1 MLAAKNQTHTLLFT
15 LDSPL
20 PPELAATA
28 GLLAPEP
35 RREAQAKFANFI
47 KKTGRTTSLLVA
59 RFIAR
64 QVAIET
70 QKLSTASLMGLK
82 KPQTPV
88 LERDFTDAEGTSDG
102 YTLSDHIE
110 RLRYLEIEKDEEEA
124 RLLID
129 VLRYAVPGLEGFI
142 TGERHTMIAGKMAY
156 NAFGVCYAG
165 GRDDKVRS
173 LLHYLTTK

>member
-20 PPELAATA
+20 PSELAASA
-28 GLLAPEP
+28 GTPAVGP
-35 RREAQAKFANFI
+35 RREAQSKFANYI
-47 KKTGRTTSLLVA
+47 KNTRRTTPLLVA

-70 QKLSTASLMGLK
+70 QKLTSASLMGSK
-82 KPQTPV
+82 MAQASV
-88 LERDFTDAEGTSDG
+88 ERDFTDAEGTSDG
-102 YTLSDHIE
+102 YSLSDHIE
-110 RLRYLEIEKDEEEA
+110 RLRFLEIERDEEEVK
-124 RLLID
+124 LLVD

-142 TGERHTMIAGKMAY
+142 TEEKHAMISGKMAY

-165 GRDDKVRS
+165 GRDDKVCHS
-173 LLHYLTTK
+173 FDNETKK